1 MNLFFVRCASEKEK
15 ASVIPKDIFTDCRSV
30 KSVYAAKEKELNAEA
45 FIVSDSQTACNR
57 SGRGPAALTET
68 IISDCKAGD
77 KRKIF
82 EKAV

>member
-1 MNLFFVRCASEKEK
+1 MH
-15 ASVIPKDIFTDCRSV
+15 
-30 KSVYAAKEKELNAEA
+30 AAKEKELNVEA
-45 FIVSDSQTACNR
+45 FIVSDSQTVCNR
-57 SGRGPAALTET
+57 SGRSPAALTEN

>member
-1 MNLFFVRCASEKEK
+1 MRRKKKK
-15 ASVIPKDIFTDCRSV
+15 AFVIPKDILANCPTV
-30 KSVYAAKEKELNAEA
+30 KNVRAAKEKELNAEA
-45 FIVSDSQTACNR
+45 FIVSDAQTSCTR
-57 SGRGPAALTET
+57 SGSGPAALTET